1 MPTRVARIL
10 HDSSVLRR
18 QTKMPRVYCAGPL
31 FNAAER
37 AEMDSIAATLEAA
50 GLTTFL
56 PHRDGLEFAKLK
68 PELEKLG
75 ASVEEAA
82 DMLDRA
88 IFSLDTYQLLRRC
101 DVVVAN
107 LNGRVADEGTVV
119 EASLAW
125 HAGKPL
131 VLFKA
136 DARSMLSGSDN
147 PMLTG
152 LADFHLVDQL
162 SALPQ
167 AVVDAVKRDRSDRVE
182 RTLESGA
189 EIASLRESGGELS
202 ALAKTLYSAFKKT

>member
-1 MPTRVARIL
+1 
-10 HDSSVLRR
+10 
-18 QTKMPRVYCAGPL
+18 MPRVYCAGPL

-37 AEMDSIAATLEAA
+37 TEMESIAATLEAA

-56 PHRDGLEFAKLK
+56 PHRDGLEFARLK

-82 DMLDRA
+82 HMLDRA
-88 IFSLDTYQLLRRC
+88 IFSLDTFQLLRRC
-101 DVVVAN
+101 DAVVAN

-152 LADFHLVDQL
+152 LGDFDVVDQL

-167 AVVDAVKRDRSDRVE
+167 AILEAVGRDRSRRVE
-182 RTLESGA
+182 QTLENGA
-189 EIASLRESGGELS
+189 EIASLREGGGELTS
-202 ALAKTLYSAFKKT
+202 LAKTLCSAFKKP

>member
-1 MPTRVARIL
+1 ML
-10 HDSSVLRR
+10 
-18 QTKMPRVYCAGPL
+18 RVYCAGPL

-37 AEMDSIAATLEAA
+37 SEMDSIAATLEAA
-50 GLTTFL
+50 GLSTFL

-82 DMLDRA
+82 RMLDRA
-88 IFSLDTYQLLRRC
+88 IFSLDTYQLLTRC
-101 DVVVAN
+101 DAVVAN

-125 HAGKPL
+125 HADKPL

-136 DARSMLSGSDN
+136 DARTMLSGSDN

-152 LADFHLVDQL
+152 LGDFKVVDQL
-162 SALPQ
+162 AALPQ
-167 AVVDAVKRDRSDRVE
+167 AILEAVARDRTHRAE
-182 RTLESGA
+182 QTLESGA
-189 EIASLRESGGELS
+189 QIAALREGGGELS
-202 ALAKTLYSAFKKT
+202 ALAKTLYSAFKKP

>member
-1 MPTRVARIL
+1 
-10 HDSSVLRR
+10 
-18 QTKMPRVYCAGPL
+18 MPRAYCAGPL

-37 AEMDSIAATLEAA
+37 AEMDSIARTLEAA
-50 GLTTFL
+50 GYATFL
-56 PHRDGLEFAKLK
+56 PHRDGLEFARLK

-75 ASVEEAA
+75 ASADEAA
-82 DMLDRA
+82 RILDRA

-136 DARSMLSGSDN
+136 DARSMLGGSDN

-152 LADFHLVDQL
+152 LGEFDVIDRL

-167 AVVDAVKRDRSDRVE
+167 AVDEAIARDRARRVE
-182 RTLESGA
+182 ETLSRGA
-189 EIASLRESGGELS
+189 EIASLREGGDDMT
-202 ALAKTLYSAFKKT
+202 ALAKTLYGAFRNATPT

>member
-1 MPTRVARIL
+1 ML
-10 HDSSVLRR
+10 
-18 QTKMPRVYCAGPL
+18 RVYCAGPL

-37 AEMDSIAATLEAA
+37 AEMDSIAHTLEAA
-50 GLTTFL
+50 GFATFL
-56 PHRDGLEFAKLK
+56 PHRDGLEFARLR

-75 ASVEEAA
+75 ASAEEAA
-82 DMLDRA
+82 QILDRA
-88 IFSLDTYQLLRRC
+88 IFSLDTYQLLERC

-147 PMLTG
+147 PMLSG
-152 LADFHLVDQL
+152 LGDFQVVDQIA
-162 SALPQ
+162 ALPL
-167 AVVDAVKRDRSDRVE
+167 AIRESVE
-182 RTLESGA
+182 RDCARRAEKTLAVGA
-189 EIASLRESGGELS
+189 GIASLREGGDDMS
-202 ALAKTLYSAFKKT
+202 ALAKTLFSSLRNA

>member
-1 MPTRVARIL
+1 
-10 HDSSVLRR
+10 
-18 QTKMPRVYCAGPL
+18 MPRAYCAGPL

-37 AEMDSIAATLEAA
+37 AEMDSIARTLEAA
-50 GLTTFL
+50 GYATFL
-56 PHRDGLEFAKLK
+56 PHRDGLEFARLK

-75 ASVEEAA
+75 ASTDEAA
-82 DMLDRA
+82 RILDRA

-136 DARSMLSGSDN
+136 DARSMLGGSDN

-152 LADFHLVDQL
+152 LGEFDVIDRL

-167 AVVDAVKRDRSDRVE
+167 AVDEAIARDRARRVE
-182 RTLESGA
+182 ETLSRGA
-189 EIASLRESGGELS
+189 EIASLREGGDDMT
-202 ALAKTLYSAFKKT
+202 ALAKTLYGAFRNATPT

>member
-1 MPTRVARIL
+1 ML
-10 HDSSVLRR
+10 
-18 QTKMPRVYCAGPL
+18 RVYCAGPL

-37 AEMDSIAATLEAA
+37 AEMDSIAHTLEAA
-50 GLTTFL
+50 GFATFL
-56 PHRDGLEFAKLK
+56 PHRDGLEFARLK

-82 DMLDRA
+82 QILDRA
-88 IFSLDTYQLLRRC
+88 IFSLDTYQLLERC

-147 PMLTG
+147 PMLIG
-152 LADFHLVDQL
+152 LGDFQVVDQVA
-162 SALPQ
+162 ALPQ
-167 AVVDAVKRDRSDRVE
+167 AVRESAARDHASRVE
-182 RTLESGA
+182 KTLAVGA
-189 EIASLRESGGELS
+189 GIASLREGGDDMS
-202 ALAKTLYSAFKKT
+202 SLAKTLFSTFRSA

>member
-1 MPTRVARIL
+1 M
-10 HDSSVLRR
+10 
-18 QTKMPRVYCAGPL
+18 
-31 FNAAER
+31 E
-37 AEMDSIAATLEAA
+37 SIAATLEAA

-82 DMLDRA
+82 HMLDRA

-101 DVVVAN
+101 DAVVAN

-152 LADFHLVDQL
+152 LGDFDVVDQL

-167 AVVDAVKRDRSDRVE
+167 AILKAVARDQSRGVE
-182 RTLESGA
+182 QTLESGA
-189 EIASLRESGGELS
+189 EIASLRERGGELT
-202 ALAKTLYSAFKKT
+202 ALAKTLYSTFKKP

>member
-1 MPTRVARIL
+1 ML
-10 HDSSVLRR
+10 
-18 QTKMPRVYCAGPL
+18 RVYCAGPL

-37 AEMDSIAATLEAA
+37 AEMASIAHTLEAA
-50 GLTTFL
+50 GFATFL
-56 PHRDGLEFAKLK
+56 PHRDGLEFARLS

-75 ASVEEAA
+75 ASAEEAA
-82 DMLDRA
+82 QILDRA
-88 IFSLDTYQLLRRC
+88 IFSLDTYQLLERC

-147 PMLTG
+147 PMLSG
-152 LADFHLVDQL
+152 LGDFQVVDQIA
-162 SALPQ
+162 ALPL
-167 AVVDAVKRDRSDRVE
+167 AIRESVERDHARRVE
-182 RTLESGA
+182 KTLAVGA
-189 EIASLRESGGELS
+189 GIASLREGGDDMS
-202 ALAKTLYSAFKKT
+202 ALAKTLLGTFRNA

>member
-1 MPTRVARIL
+1 ML
-10 HDSSVLRR
+10 
-18 QTKMPRVYCAGPL
+18 RVYCAGPL

-37 AEMDSIAATLEAA
+37 AEMASIAHTLEAA
-50 GLTTFL
+50 GFATFL
-56 PHRDGLEFAKLK
+56 PHRDGLEFARLS

-82 DMLDRA
+82 QILDRA
-88 IFSLDTYQLLRRC
+88 IFSLDTYQLLERC

-147 PMLTG
+147 PMLSG
-152 LADFHLVDQL
+152 LGDFQVVDQIA
-162 SALPQ
+162 ALPL
-167 AVVDAVKRDRSDRVE
+167 AIRESVERDHARRVE
-182 RTLESGA
+182 KTLAVGA
-189 EIASLRESGGELS
+189 GIASLREGGDDMS
-202 ALAKTLYSAFKKT
+202 ALAKTLLSTFRNA

>member
-1 MPTRVARIL
+1 
-10 HDSSVLRR
+10 
-18 QTKMPRVYCAGPL
+18 MPRAYCAGPL

-37 AEMDSIAATLEAA
+37 AEMDSIARTLEAA
-50 GLTTFL
+50 GYATFL
-56 PHRDGLEFAKLK
+56 PHRDGLEFARLK

-75 ASVEEAA
+75 ASANEAA
-82 DMLDRA
+82 RILDRA

-136 DARSMLSGSDN
+136 DARSMLGGSDN

-152 LADFHLVDQL
+152 LGEFDVIDRL

-167 AVVDAVKRDRSDRVE
+167 AVDEAIARDRARRVE
-182 RTLESGA
+182 ETLSRGA
-189 EIASLRESGGELS
+189 EIASLREGGDDMT
-202 ALAKTLYSAFKKT
+202 ALAKTLYGAFRNAIPT

>member
-1 MPTRVARIL
+1 ML
-10 HDSSVLRR
+10 
-18 QTKMPRVYCAGPL
+18 RVYCAGPL

-37 AEMDSIAATLEAA
+37 AEMDSIAHTLEAA
-50 GLTTFL
+50 GFATFL
-56 PHRDGLEFAKLK
+56 PHRDGLEFARLK

-82 DMLDRA
+82 QILDRA
-88 IFSLDTYQLLRRC
+88 IFSLDTYQLLERC

-147 PMLTG
+147 PMLSG
-152 LADFHLVDQL
+152 LGDFRIVDQVA
-162 SALPQ
+162 ALPL
-167 AVVDAVKRDRSDRVE
+167 AIRESVERDHARRVE
-182 RTLESGA
+182 RTMAVGA
-189 EIASLRESGGELS
+189 GIASLREGGDDMS
-202 ALAKTLYSAFKKT
+202 SLAKTLFSTFKNA

>member
-1 MPTRVARIL
+1 
-10 HDSSVLRR
+10 
-18 QTKMPRVYCAGPL
+18 MPRVYCAGPL

-37 AEMDSIAATLEAA
+37 TEMDSIAATLEAA

-152 LADFHLVDQL
+152 LGDFDVVDRL

-167 AVVDAVKRDRSDRVE
+167 AVLDAIERDRSGRVE

-189 EIASLRESGGELS
+189 EIASLRESDGELS
-202 ALAKTLYSAFKKT
+202 ELAKTLYSAFRKQ

>member
-1 MPTRVARIL
+1 ML
-10 HDSSVLRR
+10 
-18 QTKMPRVYCAGPL
+18 RVYCAGPL

-37 AEMDSIAATLEAA
+37 AEMDSIAHTLEAA
-50 GLTTFL
+50 GFATFL
-56 PHRDGLEFAKLK
+56 PHRDGLEFARLK

-82 DMLDRA
+82 QILDRA
-88 IFSLDTYQLLRRC
+88 IFSLDTYQLLERC

-147 PMLTG
+147 PMLAG
-152 LADFHLVDQL
+152 LGDFQVVAQVA
-162 SALPQ
+162 ALPL
-167 AVVDAVKRDRSDRVE
+167 AIRESVERDHARRVE
-182 RTLESGA
+182 RTMAVGA
-189 EIASLRESGGELS
+189 GIASLREGGDDMS
-202 ALAKTLYSAFKKT
+202 SLAKTLFSTFKNA

>member
-1 MPTRVARIL
+1 ML
-10 HDSSVLRR
+10 
-18 QTKMPRVYCAGPL
+18 RVYCAGPL
-31 FNAAER
+31 FNSAER
-37 AEMDSIAATLEAA
+37 ADMASIADTLEAA
-50 GLTTFL
+50 GFATFL
-56 PHRDGLEFAKLK
+56 PHRDGLEFARLK

-75 ASVEEAA
+75 ASVDEAA
-82 DMLDRA
+82 HILDRA

-107 LNGRVADEGTVV
+107 LNGRVPDEGTVV

-152 LADFHLVDQL
+152 LGDFQVIDQM

-167 AVVDAVKRDRSDRVE
+167 AVRETVERDHAGRVE
-182 RTLESGA
+182 KALDGGA
-189 EIASLRESGGELS
+189 GIASLREGGDDLT
-202 ALAKTLYSAFKKT
+202 ALAKTLYAAFRKS

>member
-1 MPTRVARIL
+1 
-10 HDSSVLRR
+10 
-18 QTKMPRVYCAGPL
+18 MPRVYCAGPL

-50 GLTTFL
+50 GFATFL
-56 PHRDGLEFAKLK
+56 PHREGLEFAKLK

-75 ASVEEAA
+75 ASAGEAA
-82 DMLDRA
+82 HMLDRA
-88 IFSLDTYQLLRRC
+88 IFSLDTFQLLRRC
-101 DVVVAN
+101 DAVVAN

-136 DARSMLSGSDN
+136 DARTMLSGSDN
-147 PMLTG
+147 PMLVG
-152 LADFHLVDQL
+152 LGDFDVIDRL
-162 SALPQ
+162 SALPDAVRQ
-167 AVVDAVKRDRSDRVE
+167 AVARDRSRRIK

-189 EIASLRESGGELS
+189 EIASLREGGGELN
-202 ALAKTLYSAFKKT
+202 ALAKTLYRAFRKP

>member
-1 MPTRVARIL
+1 
-10 HDSSVLRR
+10 
-18 QTKMPRVYCAGPL
+18 MPRAYCAGPL

-37 AEMDSIAATLEAA
+37 AEMDSIARTLEAA
-50 GLTTFL
+50 GYATFL
-56 PHRDGLEFAKLK
+56 PHRDGLEFARLK

-75 ASVEEAA
+75 ASADEAA
-82 DMLDRA
+82 RILDRA

-136 DARSMLSGSDN
+136 DARSMLGGSDN

-152 LADFHLVDQL
+152 LGEFDVTDRL

-167 AVVDAVKRDRSDRVE
+167 AVDEAIARDRARRVE
-182 RTLESGA
+182 ETLNRGA
-189 EIASLRESGGELS
+189 EIASLREGGDDMT
-202 ALAKTLYSAFKKT
+202 ALAKTLYGAFRNAIPT

>member
-1 MPTRVARIL
+1 ML
-10 HDSSVLRR
+10 
-18 QTKMPRVYCAGPL
+18 RVYCAGPL

-37 AEMDSIAATLEAA
+37 AEMDSIAHTLEAA
-50 GLTTFL
+50 GFATFL
-56 PHRDGLEFAKLK
+56 PHRDGLEFARLK

-82 DMLDRA
+82 RILDRA
-88 IFSLDTYQLLRRC
+88 IFSLDTYQLLQRC

-136 DARSMLSGSDN
+136 DARSMLGGSDN
-147 PMLTG
+147 PMLGG
-152 LADFHLVDQL
+152 LGDFRMVDQIA
-162 SALPQ
+162 ALPQ
-167 AVVDAVKRDRSDRVE
+167 AIHDVIARGRADGVAQAME
-182 RTLESGA
+182 RGA
-189 EIASLRESGGELS
+189 TIARLREGSDDLNGI
-202 ALAKTLYSAFKKT
+202 AKILYSDSRV

>member
-1 MPTRVARIL
+1 
-10 HDSSVLRR
+10 
-18 QTKMPRVYCAGPL
+18 MPRAYCAGPL

-37 AEMDSIAATLEAA
+37 AEMDSIARTLEAA
-50 GLTTFL
+50 GYATFL
-56 PHRDGLEFAKLK
+56 PHRDGLEFARLK

-75 ASVEEAA
+75 ASADEAA
-82 DMLDRA
+82 RILDRA

-136 DARSMLSGSDN
+136 DARSMLGGSDN

-152 LADFHLVDQL
+152 LGEFDVIDRL
-162 SALPQ
+162 SALPR
-167 AVVDAVKRDRSDRVE
+167 AVDEAIARDRARRVE
-182 RTLESGA
+182 ETLNRGA
-189 EIASLRESGGELS
+189 EIASLREGGDDMT
-202 ALAKTLYSAFKKT
+202 ALAKTLYGAFRNAIPT

>member
-1 MPTRVARIL
+1 
-10 HDSSVLRR
+10 
-18 QTKMPRVYCAGPL
+18 MPRVYCAGPL

-37 AEMDSIAATLEAA
+37 AEMESIAATLEAA

-82 DMLDRA
+82 HMLDRA
-88 IFSLDTYQLLRRC
+88 IFRLDTYQLLRRC
-101 DVVVAN
+101 DAVVAN

-152 LADFHLVDQL
+152 LGDFDVVDQL

-167 AVVDAVKRDRSDRVE
+167 AIQKAVARDRSHGVE
-182 RTLESGA
+182 QTLESGA
-189 EIASLRESGGELS
+189 EIASLREGGGELT
-202 ALAKTLYSAFKKT
+202 ALAKTLYSTFKKP

>member
-1 MPTRVARIL
+1 
-10 HDSSVLRR
+10 
-18 QTKMPRVYCAGPL
+18 MPRAYCAGPL

-37 AEMDSIAATLEAA
+37 AEMDSIARTLEAA
-50 GLTTFL
+50 GYATFL
-56 PHRDGLEFAKLK
+56 PHRDGLEFARLK

-75 ASVEEAA
+75 ASANEAA
-82 DMLDRA
+82 RILDRA

-136 DARSMLSGSDN
+136 DARSMLGGSDN

-152 LADFHLVDQL
+152 LGEFDVIDRL

-167 AVVDAVKRDRSDRVE
+167 AVDEAIARDRARRVE
-182 RTLESGA
+182 ETLSRGA
-189 EIASLRESGGELS
+189 EVASLREGGDDMT
-202 ALAKTLYSAFKKT
+202 ALAKTLYGAFRNATPT

>member
-1 MPTRVARIL
+1 
-10 HDSSVLRR
+10 
-18 QTKMPRVYCAGPL
+18 VYCAGPL

-75 ASVEEAA
+75 ASVQEAA
-82 DMLDRA
+82 RMLDHA
-88 IFSLDTYQLLRRC
+88 IFSLDTYQLLERC
-101 DVVVAN
+101 DAVVAN

-152 LADFHLVDQL
+152 LGDFDVVDQR

-167 AVVDAVKRDRSDRVE
+167 AILKAIARDRSYGVAQ
-182 RTLESGA
+182 TLENGA
-189 EIASLRESGGELS
+189 KIASLRDGNGELT
-202 ALAKTLYSAFKKT
+202 ALAKTLYSAYRQ

>member
-1 MPTRVARIL
+1 
-10 HDSSVLRR
+10 
-18 QTKMPRVYCAGPL
+18 MPRVYCAGPL

-37 AEMDSIAATLEAA
+37 TEMDSIAATLEAA

-152 LADFHLVDQL
+152 LGDFDVVDRL

-167 AVVDAVKRDRSDRVE
+167 AVLDAIERDRSGRVE

-189 EIASLRESGGELS
+189 EIASLRESGGELT
-202 ALAKTLYSAFKKT
+202 ALAKTLYSAFRKQ

>member
-1 MPTRVARIL
+1 
-10 HDSSVLRR
+10 
-18 QTKMPRVYCAGPL
+18 MPRVYCAGPL

-37 AEMDSIAATLEAA
+37 AEMESIAATLEAA

-82 DMLDRA
+82 HMLDRA

-101 DVVVAN
+101 DAVVAN

-152 LADFHLVDQL
+152 LGDFDVVDQL

-167 AVVDAVKRDRSDRVE
+167 AIVKAVARDRSRGVE
-182 RTLESGA
+182 QTLENGA
-189 EIASLRESGGELS
+189 EIASLREGGGELT
-202 ALAKTLYSAFKKT
+202 ALARTLYSTFKKP

>member
-1 MPTRVARIL
+1 
-10 HDSSVLRR
+10 
-18 QTKMPRVYCAGPL
+18 MPRVYCAGPL

-37 AEMDSIAATLEAA
+37 TEMDSIAATLEAA

-119 EASLAW
+119 EASVAW

-152 LADFHLVDQL
+152 LGDFDVVDQL

-167 AVVDAVKRDRSDRVE
+167 AVLGAIKRDRSGRVE

-189 EIASLRESGGELS
+189 EIASLCESGGELS
-202 ALAKTLYSAFKKT
+202 ALAKTLYSAFKRP

>member
-1 MPTRVARIL
+1 ML
-10 HDSSVLRR
+10 
-18 QTKMPRVYCAGPL
+18 RVYCAGPL

-37 AEMDSIAATLEAA
+37 AEMDSIAHTLEAA
-50 GLTTFL
+50 GFATFL
-56 PHRDGLEFAKLK
+56 PHRDGLEFARLK

-82 DMLDRA
+82 QILDRA
-88 IFSLDTYQLLRRC
+88 IFSLDTYQLLERC

-147 PMLTG
+147 PMLGG
-152 LADFHLVDQL
+152 LGDFQVVDQIA
-162 SALPQ
+162 ALPLAIRESVQ
-167 AVVDAVKRDRSDRVE
+167 RGHANKVEKALAV
-182 RTLESGA
+182 GA
-189 EIASLRESGGELS
+189 GIASLREGGDDMTS
-202 ALAKTLYSAFKKT
+202 LAKTLFSTFRGA

>member
-1 MPTRVARIL
+1 
-10 HDSSVLRR
+10 
-18 QTKMPRVYCAGPL
+18 
-31 FNAAER
+31 
-37 AEMDSIAATLEAA
+37 MDSIAAALEAA

-82 DMLDRA
+82 HMLERA

-101 DVVVAN
+101 DAVVAN

-152 LADFHLVDQL
+152 LGDFEVIDHLA
-162 SALPQ
+162 ALPQ
-167 AVVDAVKRDRSDRVE
+167 AVLEAVARDRSHGVE
-182 RTLESGA
+182 RTLERGA
-189 EIASLRESGGELS
+189 RIAALREGGGELS
-202 ALAKTLYSAFKKT
+202 ALAKTLYSAFKKP

>member
-1 MPTRVARIL
+1 
-10 HDSSVLRR
+10 
-18 QTKMPRVYCAGPL
+18 VYCAGPL

-37 AEMDSIAATLEAA
+37 AEMGSIAGTLEAA
-50 GLTTFL
+50 GYATFL
-56 PHRDGLEFAKLK
+56 PHRDGLEFARLK

-82 DMLDRA
+82 RILDRA

-152 LADFHLVDQL
+152 LGDFSVIDQL

-167 AVVDAVKRDRSDRVE
+167 AVEEAIARDRARRVE
-182 RTLESGA
+182 ETLDQGA
-189 EIASLRESGGELS
+189 EIASLREGGDDIT
-202 ALAKTLYSAFKKT
+202 ALAKTLYGAFKNS

>member
-1 MPTRVARIL
+1 
-10 HDSSVLRR
+10 
-18 QTKMPRVYCAGPL
+18 
-31 FNAAER
+31 
-37 AEMDSIAATLEAA
+37 MDSIAATLEAA

-152 LADFHLVDQL
+152 LGDFDVVDRL

-167 AVVDAVKRDRSDRVE
+167 AVLDAIERDRSGRVE

-189 EIASLRESGGELS
+189 EIASLRESGGELT
-202 ALAKTLYSAFKKT
+202 ALAKTLYSAFRKQ

>member
-1 MPTRVARIL
+1 
-10 HDSSVLRR
+10 
-18 QTKMPRVYCAGPL
+18 
-31 FNAAER
+31 
-37 AEMDSIAATLEAA
+37 
-50 GLTTFL
+50 LTTFL

-82 DMLDRA
+82 HMLDRA

-101 DVVVAN
+101 DAVVAN

-152 LADFHLVDQL
+152 LGDFDVVDQL

-167 AVVDAVKRDRSDRVE
+167 AILKAVARDRSRGVE
-182 RTLESGA
+182 QTLENGA
-189 EIASLRESGGELS
+189 DIASLRERGDELI
-202 ALAKTLYSAFKKT
+202 ALAKTLYSTFKRP

>member
-1 MPTRVARIL
+1 
-10 HDSSVLRR
+10 
-18 QTKMPRVYCAGPL
+18 MPRAYCAGPL

-37 AEMDSIAATLEAA
+37 AEMDSIARTLEAA
-50 GLTTFL
+50 GYATFL
-56 PHRDGLEFAKLK
+56 PHRDGLEFARLK

-75 ASVEEAA
+75 ASADEAA
-82 DMLDRA
+82 RILDRA

-136 DARSMLSGSDN
+136 DARSMLGGSDN

-152 LADFHLVDQL
+152 LGEFDVVDRL

-167 AVVDAVKRDRSDRVE
+167 AVDEAIARNRARRVE
-182 RTLESGA
+182 ETLSRGA
-189 EIASLRESGGELS
+189 EIASLREGGDDMT
-202 ALAKTLYSAFKKT
+202 ALAKTLYGAFRNAIPT

>member
-1 MPTRVARIL
+1 
-10 HDSSVLRR
+10 
-18 QTKMPRVYCAGPL
+18 MPRVYCAGPL

-37 AEMDSIAATLEAA
+37 TEMESIAATLEAA

-82 DMLDRA
+82 HMLDRA

-101 DVVVAN
+101 DAVVAN

-152 LADFHLVDQL
+152 LGDFDVVDQP

-167 AVVDAVKRDRSDRVE
+167 AILKAVARDRSRSVE
-182 RTLESGA
+182 QTLENGA
-189 EIASLRESGGELS
+189 EFASLREGGGELT
-202 ALAKTLYSAFKKT
+202 ALAKTLYSTFKKP